1 LIHTEFDELEK
12 LVENY
17 DKRVRPFAG
26 EKAAQVNI
34 SLYVL
39 NIPYINFGKHGME
52 MTLDMYYRQFWDD
65 PRLKIDKSLNLPKI
79 LGEKEIIEKIWVP
92 DTFFINEHSSKATEN
107 FLRITDGRVLW
118 SQKMQVT
125 FTSDGDYS
133 RFPFDSQVFPIEM
146 ESFKYTAKDI
156 VYGWNDDEESVQ
168 MNPSLGFT
176 DLTLVGHRQMQVL
189 AKLETGAYSRI
200 WVEIQVDRKSEFF
213 SSILFVPLFLT
224 TMFSFLSLWIDVKQR
239 LLFVL
244 LVNFFT
250 VAYKIWFRVY
260 IAPPVSYSF
269 IAIEYIDMCLSINI
283 LLLIETILF
292 MRLNNTTN
300 HSSSYG
306 VELEKITL
314 DEEESNIRIVKQ
326 NEMMSGKRFLGVYLD
341 QDRVDHLAKIFLPV
355 LFIFCQICFWI
366 YVATMEKHELEG
378 IVKTNPQQ
386 GQ

>member
-1 LIHTEFDELEK
+1 
-12 LVENY
+12 
-17 DKRVRPFAG
+17 
-26 EKAAQVNI
+26 
-34 SLYVL
+34 
-39 NIPYINFGKHGME
+39 M
-52 MTLDMYYRQFWDD
+52 
-65 PRLKIDKSLNLPKI
+65 
-79 LGEKEIIEKIWVP
+79 
-92 DTFFINEHSSKATEN
+92 
-107 FLRITDGRVLW
+107 
-118 SQKMQVT
+118 
-125 FTSDGDYS
+125 
-133 RFPFDSQVFPIEM
+133 
-146 ESFKYTAKDI
+146 YTAKDI
-156 VYGWNDDEESVQ
+156 VYGWNDGEESVQ

-189 AKLETGAYSRI
+189 AKLESGAYSRI

-269 IAIEYIDMCLSINI
+269 IAIEYIDMCLCINI

-292 MRLNNTTN
+292 MRLNKTTN

-314 DEEESNIRIVKQ
+314 DEV
-326 NEMMSGKRFLGVYLD
+326 
-341 QDRVDHLAKIFLPV
+341 
-355 LFIFCQICFWI
+355 ICFEFFLSFDLCQE
-366 YVATMEKHELEG
+366 YSRRNPTLELS
-378 IVKTNPQQ
+378 NRMR
-386 GQ
+386 

>member
-1 LIHTEFDELEK
+1 
-12 LVENY
+12 
-17 DKRVRPFAG
+17 
-26 EKAAQVNI
+26 
-34 SLYVL
+34 
-39 NIPYINFGKHGME
+39 
-52 MTLDMYYRQFWDD
+52 
-65 PRLKIDKSLNLPKI
+65 LNLPKI
-79 LGEKEIIEKIWVP
+79 LGEKEIVEKIWVP

-156 VYGWNDDEESVQ
+156 VYGWNDGEESVQ

-176 DLTLVGHRQMQVL
+176 NLTLVGHRQMQVL
-189 AKLETGAYSRI
+189 AKLESGAYSRI
-200 WVEIQVDRKSEFF
+200 WVEIQVDRNSEFF

-269 IAIEYIDMCLSINI
+269 IAIEYIDMCLCINI

-292 MRLNNTTN
+292 MRLNKTSN

-314 DEEESNIRIVKQ
+314 DEEESNIRVVKQ
-326 NEMMSGKRFLGVYLD
+326 NEMMSGRRFLGVYLD
-341 QDRVDHLAKIFLPV
+341 QDRIDRLAKILLPV

-366 YVATMEKHELEG
+366 YVATMETHELEG
-378 IVKTNPQQ
+378 IVKINSQH